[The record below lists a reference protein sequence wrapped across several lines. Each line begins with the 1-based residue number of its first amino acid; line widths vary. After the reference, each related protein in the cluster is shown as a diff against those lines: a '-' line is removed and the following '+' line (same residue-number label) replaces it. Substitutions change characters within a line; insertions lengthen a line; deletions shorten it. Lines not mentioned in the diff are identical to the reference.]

1 MSAIKNKYH
10 EEICK
15 GLYGSVEVK
24 TKAQK
29 MFDEYTKGSE
39 KRLIN
44 TPIVGWGNCET
55 SKLLKKK

>member
-15 GLYGSVEVK
+15 GLYGSTEVK

-44 TPIVGWGNCET
+44 KIGRAHV
-55 SKLLKKK
+55 